1 MKLDSSV
8 TDPRTI
14 KSFSTLAQRCKEA
27 HGDSYIYSNV
37 IFKSMNKDKVDILCT
52 SCNTWFKQ
60 SMSEHLRPKGCPYCS
75 TSNKTCSHSL
85 NTEKFI
91 NKANR
96 VHNFY
101 YSYDTVNYTNNKI
114 KVPILCPIHGYFEQ
128 RPDTHLR
135 GIGCKHCA
143 LDNIVKPLQYC
154 MEEIEEKANLIHG
167 NKYSYNN
174 SIYTGIVNSIEIE
187 CKEHGKFNQVVS
199 DHLKGRGC
207 PSCAISGFKTSLP
220 GILYYLK
227 VIINSQTLYKVGI
240 TNNTINKRF
249 TYEDRKLITVLHQ
262 IHYKSGQDAYNE
274 EQRILKQF
282 KEFKYIGP
290 DILKSGNTELF
301 TVNVLNL

>member
-101 YSYDTVNYTNNKI
+101 YSYDNVNYTNNKI

-154 MEEIEEKANLIHG
+154 ME
-167 NKYSYNN
+167 
-174 SIYTGIVNSIEIE
+174 
-187 CKEHGKFNQVVS
+187 
-199 DHLKGRGC
+199 
-207 PSCAISGFKTSLP
+207 
-220 GILYYLK
+220 
-227 VIINSQTLYKVGI
+227 
-240 TNNTINKRF
+240 
-249 TYEDRKLITVLHQ
+249 
-262 IHYKSGQDAYNE
+262 
-274 EQRILKQF
+274 
-282 KEFKYIGP
+282 
-290 DILKSGNTELF
+290 
-301 TVNVLNL
+301 